1 MVAPGRLIASGR
13 DADIFELGPDHVLRR
28 TRAGRSLETEA
39 RAMAY
44 AYERGFPLPK
54 VHEVRTAGTELVME
68 RIRGPIMADAILR
81 RIWTFRRAARTLA
94 DLHDQLHA
102 ISGPNWLPQIQDGG
116 AQLVHLDLHPLNI
129 IIEPE
134 RGPVVIDWAN
144 ASRGEGLTDVALTYV
159 LLTCPRMPGSPLLN
173 AAARPLRQ
181 MLAGQFTKRYRG
193 AALDARIADA
203 AVVKA
208 EDPNMQPD
216 EITAMHRLATRMRRP
231 RRGRRKAVG

>member
-1 MVAPGRLIASGR
+1 VDAGRLIASGR
-13 DADIFELGPDHVLRR
+13 DADIFELGPHHVLRR

-44 AYERGFPLPK
+44 AYEHGFPLPR
-54 VHEVRTAGTELVME
+54 VHDVRAAGTELVME

-81 RIWTFRRAARTLA
+81 RLWTLPRAARTLA

-102 ISGPNWLPQIQDGG
+102 ISGPSWLPQSRDGG
-116 AQLVHLDLHPLNI
+116 ARLVHLDLHPLNI
-129 IIEPE
+129 ILEPE

-144 ASRGEGLTDVALTYV
+144 ASRGDGLTDVAVTYV

-173 AAARPLRQ
+173 AAARPLRRV
-181 MLAGQFTKRYRG
+181 LAGQFTKRYRG
-193 AALDARIADA
+193 ADLDERIAAA

-208 EDPNMQPD
+208 EDPNMRPE
-216 EITAMHRLATRMRRP
+216 EIVAMHRLADRMRR
-231 RRGRRKAVG
+231 RKAAG